1 MKRNTI
7 SRKIIVIGIMIL
19 IALFLSYIIISYY
32 SKEKIL
38 YFDALSID
46 IIAILFSLFLIYDGF
61 RDIDKRFISCLV
73 KVAGGTAILVIHLLE
88 IVFIRV
94 LR

>member
-38 YFDALSID
+38 YFDTFTID